1 MAVFKSFI
9 VEVSTPVFAPAD
21 QIWDFLKH
29 LEKNYQKWHPK
40 DHFLWR
46 WTKGQPLKAG
56 SEFYCTGKMDDHQS
70 RIKGK
75 IYEAVLNQKVIIK
88 PFWPVSFLC
97 PEIEWAISEKEKGA
111 LFTARTCYR
120 FGWIYRHLAPGRVRS
135 VLTTT
140 RQHMEEEGRNM
151 KKLLE
156 P

>member
-1 MAVFKSFI
+1 MVVFKSFI

-46 WTKGQPLKAG
+46 WTKGQPLTAG
-56 SEFYCTGKMDDHQS
+56 SEFYCTGKMDDHKS

-88 PFWPVSFLC
+88 PFWPVSFCVPKL
-97 PEIEWAISEKEKGA
+97 SGLSLK
-111 LFTARTCYR
+111 
-120 FGWIYRHLAPGRVRS
+120 
-135 VLTTT
+135 
-140 RQHMEEEGRNM
+140 M
-151 KKLLE
+151 KKVLFLQHE
-156 P
+156 PVTVSDGFTVI